1 MTTSDHDRLILD
13 QFTRQADPF
22 ADLAA
27 HSATSSMRLVL
38 AATGVGAGDEVLD
51 VACGPGLLTCALARV
66 ARRVVGV
73 DLVPAMLERARKEQE
88 RAGLDNLTWQA
99 GDARALPFGDA
110 TFDQVVTRF
119 SFHHLL
125 DPAQALGEMVRVC
138 RPGGTV
144 TVVDAAPA
152 AEARAAYDEW
162 ETLRDP
168 SHARALTLAELEA
181 LFDGA
186 RLAGR
191 RSERFRLEMELEA
204 QLAASFPHPGDGERL
219 RARFREDIA
228 RGIDRPDLGAQL
240 RDGAVW
246 FAYPCA
252 IVTARLDQARL
263 AERR

>member
-1 MTTSDHDRLILD
+1 MTTTDREHDRLILE

-27 HSATSSMRLVL
+27 HSAASSMRLVL
-38 AATGVGAGDEVLD
+38 AAAAVGPGDEVLD
-51 VACGPGLLTCALARV
+51 VACGPGLLTCALARA

-73 DLVPAMLERARKEQE
+73 DVVPAMLERARKEQS
-88 RAGLDNLTWQA
+88 RAGLTNVTWQP
-99 GDARALPFGDA
+99 GDARALPFAEA
-110 TFDQVVTRF
+110 TFDRVVTRF

-138 RPGGTV
+138 RPGGIV
-144 TVVDAAPA
+144 MVVDAAPA

-168 SHARALTLAELEA
+168 SHARALTLPELEA
-181 LFDGA
+181 LCDAAG
-186 RLAGR
+186 LTGR

-204 QLAASFPHPGDGERL
+204 QLAASFPQPGDGERL

-228 RGIDRPDLGAQL
+228 RGVDRPDLGAHL
-240 RDGAVW
+240 RGDGAVW

-252 IVTARLDQARL
+252 IVTARR
-263 AERR
+263 

>member
-1 MTTSDHDRLILD
+1 MPHSDHDRLILD

-27 HSATSSMRLVL
+27 HSAASSMRLVL
-38 AATGVGAGDEVLD
+38 AASGVGADDEVLD

-66 ARRVVGV
+66 ARRAVGV
-73 DLVPAMLERARKEQE
+73 DVVPAMLERARKEQQ
-88 RAGLDNLTWQA
+88 RAGLDNLAWQA
-99 GDARALPFGDA
+99 GDARALPFADA
-110 TFDQVVTRF
+110 SFDRVVTRF
-119 SFHHLL
+119 SFHHLV

-138 RPGGTV
+138 RPGGIV

-152 AEARAAYDEW
+152 AQARAAYDEW

-181 LFDGA
+181 LFDS
-186 RLAGR
+186 AGLTR
-191 RSERFRLEMELEA
+191 RPSERFRLDMELEA
-204 QLAASFPHPGDGERL
+204 QLAASFPQPGDGDRL

-228 RGIDRPDLGAQL
+228 RDVDRPDLGAHL

-246 FAYPCA
+246 LAYPCA
-252 IVTARLDQARL
+252 IVTARR
-263 AERR
+263 

>member
-1 MTTSDHDRLILD
+1 MATSDHDRLILD

-27 HSATSSMRLVL
+27 HSASSSMRLIL
-38 AATGVGAGDEVLD
+38 AAAQVGAGDEVLD

-73 DLVPAMLERARKEQE
+73 DVVPAMLERARKEQA
-88 RAGLDNLTWQA
+88 RAQLTNLIWQS
-99 GDARALPFGDA
+99 GDARALPFADA
-110 TFDQVVTRF
+110 SFDQVVTRF

-125 DPAQALGEMVRVC
+125 EPAQTLAEMARVC

-144 TVVDAAPA
+144 TVIDAAPA

-181 LFDGA
+181 LFDGVGLA
-186 RLAGR
+186 RRL
-191 RSERFRLEMELEA
+191 SQRFRLEMELEA
-204 QLAASFPHPGDGERL
+204 QLAASFPNRGDGERL
-219 RARFREDIA
+219 RARFREDIE
-228 RGIDRPDLGAQL
+228 RGVDRPDLGAHL

-252 IVTARLDQARL
+252 IVSARR
-263 AERR
+263 